1 MIAGAS
7 EGWSWKHS
15 DLYGL
20 LESWVGSVERATET
34 QSDLRRI
41 KYNSVRPDAHERS
54 IFPSIQWEN
63 WRAGII
69 IAATI
74 RDTAA

>member
-1 MIAGAS
+1 MS
-7 EGWSWKHS
+7 VEQTT
-15 DLYGL
+15 
-20 LESWVGSVERATET
+20 VERAKET
-34 QSDLRRI
+34 QFNFKRI

-54 IFPSIQWEN
+54 IFPSIQCEN

-74 RDTAA
+74 RDTAS